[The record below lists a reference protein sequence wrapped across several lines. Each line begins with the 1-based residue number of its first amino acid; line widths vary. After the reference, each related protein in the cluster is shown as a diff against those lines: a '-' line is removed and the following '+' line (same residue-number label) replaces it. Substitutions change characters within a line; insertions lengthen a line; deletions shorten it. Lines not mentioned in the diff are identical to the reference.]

1 MSTLTNTIASPALQR
16 QCVKITLDLTNE
28 ETYIA
33 FNTLQIG
40 QEVLSSNN
48 IVGYVDSI
56 DTYGNSFKVK
66 PTIDESNQNF
76 YFYDTKKGIFN
87 QGDSFEIL

>member
-1 MSTLTNTIASPALQR
+1 MNKYNHPKNVAASGGIIVVVAFILG
-16 QCVKITLDLTNE
+16 VL
-28 ETYIA
+28 TYIA